1 MASRRHAAHALGL
14 LLGSVATGTVM
25 SLLLGGLIADRFRKS
40 RLLVV
45 SNILQGMGVGGIL
58 LLGRTDPWAS
68 LMTCTLTIGRGE
80 GIYRPVYSALLPL
93 IVGKNYI
100 RAANGLRSSTN
111 RVGAIMGSALGGLLI
126 GAFGVRW
133 GMQIDLGTFVVNG
146 ILLLSVNDSP
156 STSDH
161 AVSACRNSACD
172 RVPLVGCRDDTGPRP
187 GFFCGRT
194 GFADASPAVW
204 PHPRFALWIGGFSGR
219 RGGVGRVLDRNRSSH
234 KKPGLYALL
243 ALVAQMPQLVVI
255 ADHRSVLWLI
265 PCGFVTGLGLSVFGV
280 AWTTAIQVTTPRD
293 MLGRVFTLDALSNS
307 ALMPLGLVLAG
318 YLVPRFGV
326 SVVAWTSAVIRA
338 ASIIIVLPV
347 PGVSAFGQDPV

>member
-1 MASRRHAAHALGL
+1 MIEFRWLVAVMIQGLVQVSFVAAPVSLMLPLLFGL
-14 LLGSVATGTVM
+14 TH
-25 SLLLGGLIADRFRKS
+25 
-40 RLLVV
+40 
-45 SNILQGMGVGGIL
+45 
-58 LLGRTDPWAS
+58 AS
-68 LMTCTLTIGRGE
+68 L
-80 GIYRPVYSALLPL
+80 Y
-93 IVGKNYI
+93 
-100 RAANGLRSSTN
+100 GL
-111 RVGAIMGSALGGLLI
+111 
-126 GAFGVRW
+126 
-133 GMQIDLGTFVVNG
+133 
-146 ILLLSVNDSP
+146 
-156 STSDH
+156 
-161 AVSACRNSACD
+161 AVSADA
-172 RVPLVGCRDDTGPRP
+172 VG
-187 GFFCGRT
+187 
-194 GFADASPAVW
+194 
-204 PHPRFALWIGGFSGR
+204 ALAGSLIGIG
-219 RGGVGRVLDRNRSSH
+219 LH
-234 KKPGLYALL
+234 TKKPGLYALL

>member
-234 KKPGLYALL
+234 KKTGTLCPFGLGRPNAPTCRYRRSPLRFMAHPLWL
-243 ALVAQMPQLVVI
+243 RNGT
-255 ADHRSVLWLI
+255 RSVRFRCRVDDGYSGHDATRHAGARI
-265 PCGFVTGLGLSVFGV
+265 Y
-280 AWTTAIQVTTPRD
+280 A
-293 MLGRVFTLDALSNS
+293 GR
-307 ALMPLGLVLAG
+307 PK
-318 YLVPRFGV
+318 
-326 SVVAWTSAVIRA
+326 
-338 ASIIIVLPV
+338 
-347 PGVSAFGQDPV
+347 